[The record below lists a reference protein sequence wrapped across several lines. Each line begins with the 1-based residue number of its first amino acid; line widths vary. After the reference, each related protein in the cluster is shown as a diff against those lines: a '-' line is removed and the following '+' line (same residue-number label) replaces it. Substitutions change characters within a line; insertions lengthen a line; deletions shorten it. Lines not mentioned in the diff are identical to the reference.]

1 MIQVELA
8 DMKVSN
14 RKNEMIGA
22 DSLGACIGLA
32 VYDPVVKVGGL
43 LHYMLPISKID
54 PQRARTM
61 PAMFADTGSLEL
73 FKALYALGGK
83 KERLQ
88 VRVVG
93 GSQLMGNSQ
102 LFDMGKRNYLVLR
115 KIFAKNNIKIHAED
129 IGGHYSRSIRMDL
142 NSGECIVKANGREN
156 QL

>member
-14 RKNEMIGA
+14 NKNEMIAA

-32 VYDPVVKVGGL
+32 VYDPEIKVGGL

-54 PQRARTM
+54 PQRAHAI

-73 FKALYALGGK
+73 FKALFAIGGK
-83 KERLQ
+83 KERMQ

-93 GSQLMGNSQ
+93 GSQLMGDSQ
-102 LFDMGKRNYLVLR
+102 LFDMGRRNYLVLR
-115 KIFAKNNIKIHAED
+115 KIFAKNNIQIHGED
-129 IGGHYSRSIRMDL
+129 IGGHYSRSLRMDL
-142 NSGECIVKANGREN
+142 NSGECIVKANGREI